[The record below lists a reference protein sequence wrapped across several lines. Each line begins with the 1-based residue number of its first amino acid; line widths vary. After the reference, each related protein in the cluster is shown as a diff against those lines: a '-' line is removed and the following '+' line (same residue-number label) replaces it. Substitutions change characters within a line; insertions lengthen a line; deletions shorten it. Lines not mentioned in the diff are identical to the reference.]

1 MSDDSPQIQA
11 MIDRL
16 DHPDATL
23 QDEILEQLAQQPEQA
38 RPVVLSQLAE
48 ASPRLR
54 RALLRWLDDHLDARA
69 TLPLMRYVF
78 DEAGVVA
85 EQTGRSMAMALLLR
99 RARRPEGPEEVG
111 RLRAFAEDICSDEH
125 PDIRRLA
132 LKILSVVGNDAS
144 IEVAEARLDDSDE
157 EVRQSARATLETL
170 QEVAKTDPGDQQPE
184 APSRLTRQLL
194 QSAGPLRRQ
203 LLRRWRRHPDR
214 GDIALRILERNEEL
228 LREALQLLIDDP
240 RPAAR
245 EHLPKLISEDTDG
258 ELAPLALRLMAKTAD
273 PADVS
278 DDEIDA
284 VRLAFH
290 SSSVLTR
297 AASCSAAA
305 SLGLRDFIPTMISLS
320 ESRDRNEALDAARSL
335 PALLGPSDHE
345 LFYKLHTAL
354 KTNERRRRREP
365 DERTRLRIVAHL
377 LEALRQIVS
386 PSTIGIENLYPT
398 VFELLA
404 SGANRRPLRVT
415 GLQLLMAATPD
426 DGLSEYNRWSP
437 RSVNVLIDLI
447 DGADRPTACHIAELL
462 LRGAPPGVAGLD
474 EATYRLWQSEDVN
487 IAHTIV
493 PLLDLAQS
501 ERADQW
507 LQEIADGDR
516 EPAGNEAR
524 RVLRRRRNDQDVIDV
539 DFIPRDSTNQ

>member
-1 MSDDSPQIQA
+1 MSDDAPQIQA
-11 MIDRL
+11 LIDRL
-16 DHPDATL
+16 DHPDARL
-23 QDEILEQLAQQPEQA
+23 QDEILEQLAGQPERA

-78 DEAGVVA
+78 DEAGTIA

-99 RARRPEGPEEVG
+99 RARQPEGPEEVG
-111 RLRAFAEDICSDEH
+111 RLRAFAEDICGDDH
-125 PDIRRLA
+125 PDVRRLA
-132 LKILSVVGNDAS
+132 LKILEVVGNDNS
-144 IEVAEARLDDSDE
+144 LESVNARLDDSDD
-157 EVRQSARATLETL
+157 EVRKTARATRQTLENIATST
-170 QEVAKTDPGDQQPE
+170 TDNEQPE
-184 APSRLTRQLL
+184 SASRLTRRLL

-203 LLRRWRRHPDR
+203 LLRRWRRHPERD
-214 GDIALRILERNEEL
+214 GIALRILERHGAL
-228 LREALQLLIDDP
+228 RREALQILIDRP
-240 RPAAR
+240 RPEAR
-245 EHLPKLISEDTDG
+245 EYLPSIIREDVDG

-273 PADVS
+273 PDDVG
-278 DDEIDA
+278 DDEIGA
-284 VRLAFH
+284 VRLGIHAA
-290 SSSVLTR
+290 SVLTR

-305 SLGLRDFIPTMISLS
+305 SLDLHDLVPTMISLS
-320 ESRDRNEALDAARSL
+320 ESRERNEALDAARHL
-335 PALLGPSDHE
+335 VPLLGPSDHE

-365 DERTRLRIVAHL
+365 DDQTRIRIVAHL
-377 LEALRQIVS
+377 LKAMRQIVS
-386 PSTIGIENLYPT
+386 PSTIGVESLYPT
-398 VFELLA
+398 IFELLA

-415 GLQLLMAATPD
+415 ALQLLMASTPD
-426 DGLSEYNRWSP
+426 DGLREHNRWSP

-447 DGADRPTACHIAELL
+447 DGADRPTARHIANLL
-462 LRGAPPGVAGLD
+462 LRGAPRGMPELD
-474 EATYRLWQSEDVN
+474 DATYRLWQSGHVN

-493 PLLDLAQS
+493 PLLELAQS

-507 LQEIADGDR
+507 LQELADGDR

-539 DFIPRDSTNQ
+539 EFIPRDDAQQ